1 MGISN
6 RTKSGIGFE
15 IRYRI
20 SAVLAVLIGVIW
32 ILWIAWSRG
41 HYLPG
46 WIEWRNKT
54 FTDASGRYEVVLK
67 HRTVEVHYDS
77 SVIWTAQD
85 GIDAIKVQDAM
96 FCDID
101 GNGADELILLCW
113 KTGRFGTSRPFWVEE
128 DEKSWS
134 QHIFV
139 YSCDGEKIKPKW
151 MSSYIGVDVA
161 EMSVRGGAILSADDR
176 GVQSAYDS
184 DVLSAGG
191 KDVQSA
197 DTAAQV
203 SVTERQHL
211 LLTDTDGRMSSWIWD
226 SWGFTKEDTDI
237 SFVVFGDN
245 LIHEPIYQYGLH
257 KTENDNSSHASNSSN
272 STGGNVFDFLF
283 QNKDIRR
290 EIAESDVVV
299 INQETPLTDQPA
311 RYSDYPRFGTPVG
324 VGEAVVHAGFDV
336 VTCAT
341 NHALDQGPDG
351 IGFTKEY
358 FDSRDV
364 LCLGIQSKDEK
375 NYRPYEILI
384 RKGVKFALLNYTY
397 GTNGAA
403 VSSERPYM
411 VHLLNN
417 EEQVRS
423 DLKAAGDEAD
433 FVLVFVHW
441 GTEYS
446 EEPDDFQQK
455 WARIFL
461 ESQVD
466 AVVGTHPHTLQAY
479 EVLQDDNGHKM
490 LVYYSIGNYISAQQE
505 QSCVKGGMAR
515 FTISLTPDGYQISEY
530 GLQPLMITRQTD
542 GEYTVG
548 FAPD

>member
-6 RTKSGIGFE
+6 RIKFGIGSE

-20 SAVLAVLIGVIW
+20 GAVLAVLIGMTW
-32 ILWIAWSRG
+32 ILWIDWSRG

-46 WIEWRNKT
+46 WIEWSNKT
-54 FTDASGRYEVVLK
+54 FTDASGQYEVVLK
-67 HRTVEVHYDS
+67 RRTVEVYCDS
-77 SVIWTAQD
+77 DVIWTAQD
-85 GIDAIKVQDAM
+85 GFDAIKVQDAM

-113 KTGRFGTSRPFWVEE
+113 KVGRFGNSKPFWVEE
-128 DEKSWS
+128 DEQTWS

-139 YSCDGEKIKPKW
+139 YSCDGDKVKPKW

-184 DVLSAGG
+184 DALSAGG
-191 KDVQSA
+191 KDVQLT

-203 SVTERQHL
+203 SITERQHL

-257 KTENDNSSHASNSSN
+257 KTENDSSSHVCNSSSGS
-272 STGGNVFDFLF
+272 NVFDFLF
-283 QNKDIRR
+283 QNKDIKR
-290 EIAESDVVV
+290 EIAESDVAV
-299 INQETPLTDQPA
+299 INQETPLTDQPT

-341 NHALDQGPDG
+341 NHAFDQGPDG
-351 IGFTKEY
+351 ISFTKEY

-364 LCLGIQSKDEK
+364 LCLGIQSEDEK
-375 NYRPYEILI
+375 DYRPYEILV
-384 RKGVKFALLNYTY
+384 RKGMKFALLNYTY

-403 VSSERPYM
+403 VSNERPYM

-505 QSCVKGGMAR
+505 QSCVKGGMAQ
-515 FTISLTPDGYQISEY
+515 FTVSLTPDGYQISEY
-530 GLQPLMITRQTD
+530 GLQPLMITRQND
-542 GEYTVG
+542 GKYTVG